1 MIEPNRKY
9 SYPTTNVY
17 KRLIPGFVFD
27 LQSII
32 QFKTQKR
39 SKI

>member
-17 KRLIPGFVFD
+17 KRLIHGFVFN

-32 QFKTQKR
+32 QFNTQKR